1 MVRINWVDWTLKYG
15 GNCVIC
21 GKSMP
26 DAMEG
31 QWAKGIGV
39 RHISCGQKADQV
51 EELKK
56 KCFESVF
63 KEDFDSAAKFAGEA
77 LDIEP
82 NEKEIFNL
90 AQSVYD
96 TWDFSGAIKLYDK
109 VLKKNPNHFDA
120 WYGKAAAL
128 RFIGEHPQAIRC
140 YNKIL
145 KKEPTNLHVLMAKVD
160 TYIFGIRDT
169 QKAIPILKNVLRF
182 TSQKTVIGT
191 QQLSPDAIQLF
202 SRCADRFAKCGEY
215 EEAIKTTEKLLSRN
229 PDNIDARF
237 AKLNWLVELM
247 IEQRSE
253 RDALKIINK
262 YLKNDP
268 KFFVYQLKY
277 TFYLRARKEENA
289 AEVYKLVLEEEPE
302 TDFDVLIKVNAL
314 LETGDNAATRKFCEE
329 NLHRDAIAS
338 HLQYNIG
345 LTYRR
350 QGNGDKAL
358 ETFGKLYQKNKEE
371 GITDPILLRHV
382 LSIYENQGKD
392 QSALDVSMEILQIAG
407 DDKETLVKVVH
418 LLKKRG
424 DTNKLV
430 DYLRRLHKLYPNN
443 NNFTMEYA
451 NALMEK
457 NEMPKAIE
465 LYKQIAEKYDLS
477 DENYNEDAQYA
488 SLKLAEC
495 MLKSGT
501 LDQKKIAYK
510 LFLELAKDD
519 KKFKE
524 AWAGLAKAATELG
537 KISEAKRAIEKVA
550 NLEKYEISRDI
561 IVSEHVEK
569 SFISTTYR
577 QSPERTLSKGQN
589 VVQKPTFRYNPK
601 TRMADKGVEKTL
613 VDNIDSLLNV
623 NGGTLQIGFTD
634 GKPTGLFND
643 LKLFPKK
650 KRNHEEF
657 EKKLREILQKRLSV
671 SNILHDIRI
680 TFPKTHSIFVCEM
693 FIPKSSVPVYVITKN
708 KDEEFYVRQKKELA
722 RLSPREQKEYID
734 DNFGDV
740 E

>member
-1 MVRINWVDWTLKYG
+1 MVRFKWITLMAKYPGTCLVDG
-15 GNCVIC
+15 GPIRVGEKVEWC
-21 GKSMP
+21 
-26 DAMEG
+26 
-31 QWAKGIGV
+31 KGIGA
-39 RHISCGQKADQV
+39 RHISCGKKADQV

-120 WYGKAAAL
+120 LMGKAAAL
-128 RFIGEHPQAIRC
+128 RFIGEHNQAIRC

-145 KKEPTNLHVLMAKVD
+145 KKEPTNLFVLMAKVD
-160 TYIFGIRDT
+160 TYIFGIRDAR
-169 QKAIPILKNVLRF
+169 KAIQILKNILRF

-191 QQLSPDAIQLF
+191 QSLSPGAIQLF
-202 SRCADRFAKCGEY
+202 SRCSDRFARCGEY
-215 EEAIKTTEKLLSRN
+215 EEAIKTNEKLLSRN
-229 PDNIDARF
+229 PDNTDARF

-247 IEQRSE
+247 MEQRSE

-268 KFFVYQLKY
+268 KFFVYQLKHN
-277 TFYLRARKEENA
+277 FYLRAGKIESA
-289 AEVYKLVLEEEPE
+289 LDVYKIVLKEEPE
-302 TDFDVLIKVNAL
+302 TDFDVLIKANAL
-314 LETGDNAATRKFCEE
+314 LEAGDNKATRKFCEE
-329 NLHRDAIAS
+329 NLHRDGIAS
-338 HLQYNIG
+338 HLRYKIG
-345 LTYRR
+345 LTYQR
-350 QGNGDKAL
+350 QGMLPKAL
-358 ETFGKLYQKNKEE
+358 DIFQELDLKNSEE
-371 GITDPILLRHV
+371 GITDTIMLRNV
-382 LSIYENQGKD
+382 SRIYEDLGQD
-392 QSALDVSMEILQIAG
+392 EDVLTVSMQILQTEG
-407 DDKETLVKVVH
+407 DDKEILVKVIH
-418 LLKKRG
+418 LLKKRRQT
-424 DTNKLV
+424 DELINW
-430 DYLRRLHKLYPNN
+430 LRRLHKLHPNS
-443 NNFTMEYA
+443 NNFTMAYA

-457 NEMPKAIE
+457 NEIKKAAE
-465 LYKQIAEKYDLS
+465 LYTSIVETHDLS
-477 DENYNEDAQYA
+477 DETDDDAKYA

-495 MLKSGT
+495 MFKLGE
-501 LDQKKIAYK
+501 KKLAYK
-510 LFLELAKDD
+510 IFLELVKDD

-524 AWAGLAKAATELG
+524 AWAGLAKVATELG
-537 KISEAKRAIEKVA
+537 KMSEAKRAIEKAA
-550 NLEKYEISRDI
+550 NLEKYEISRDTI
-561 IVSEHVEK
+561 GSEHVEEP
-569 SFISTTYR
+569 FISTTYS
-577 QSPERTLSKGQN
+577 QSPERSLSKGQN

-601 TRMADKGVEKTL
+601 TRMADKGVEKTF

-657 EKKLREILQKRLSV
+657 EKKLRETLQKRLSI
-671 SNILHDIRI
+671 SNISRDVRI
-680 TFPKTHSIFVCEM
+680 TFPKTHSVYVCEM
-693 FIPKSSVPVYVITKN
+693 FIPKSSIPVYVITKN
-708 KDEEFYVRQKKELA
+708 KDEEFYVRQKKELV

-734 DNFGDV
+734 DNFGDI

>member
-1 MVRINWVDWTLKYG
+1 MVRFKWITLTAKYPGRCLVDG
-15 GNCVIC
+15 GPIRVGEKVEWC
-21 GKSMP
+21 
-26 DAMEG
+26 
-31 QWAKGIGV
+31 KGIGA
-39 RHISCGQKADQV
+39 RHISCGKKADQV

-82 NEKEIFNL
+82 NEKEILNL

-120 WYGKAAAL
+120 LMGKAAAL
-128 RFIGEHPQAIRC
+128 RFIGEHNQAIRC

-145 KKEPTNLHVLMAKVD
+145 KKEPTNLFVLMAKVD
-160 TYIFGIRDT
+160 TYIFGIRDAR
-169 QKAIPILKNVLRF
+169 KAIQILKNILRF

-191 QQLSPDAIQLF
+191 QSLSPGAIQLF
-202 SRCADRFAKCGEY
+202 SRCSDRFARCGEY
-215 EEAIKTTEKLLSRN
+215 EEAIKTNEKLLSRN
-229 PDNIDARF
+229 PDNTDARF

-247 IEQRSE
+247 MEQRSE

-268 KFFVYQLKY
+268 KFFVYQLKHN
-277 TFYLRARKEENA
+277 FYLRAGKIESA
-289 AEVYKLVLEEEPE
+289 LDVYKIVLKEEPE
-302 TDFDVLIKVNAL
+302 TDFDVLIKANAL
-314 LETGDNAATRKFCEE
+314 LEAGDNKATRKFCEE
-329 NLHRDAIAS
+329 NLHRDGIAS
-338 HLQYNIG
+338 HLRYKIG
-345 LTYRR
+345 LTYQR
-350 QGNGDKAL
+350 QGMLPKAL
-358 ETFGKLYQKNKEE
+358 DIFQELDLKNSEE
-371 GITDPILLRHV
+371 GITDTIMLRNV
-382 LSIYENQGKD
+382 SRIYEDLGQD
-392 QSALDVSMEILQIAG
+392 EDVLTVSMQILQTEG
-407 DDKETLVKVVH
+407 DDKEILVKVIH
-418 LLKKRG
+418 LLKKRRQT
-424 DTNKLV
+424 DELINW
-430 DYLRRLHKLYPNN
+430 LRRLHKLHPNS
-443 NNFTMEYA
+443 NNFTMAYA

-457 NEMPKAIE
+457 NEIKKAAE
-465 LYKQIAEKYDLS
+465 LYTSIVETHDLS
-477 DENYNEDAQYA
+477 DETDDDAKYA

-495 MLKSGT
+495 MFKLGE
-501 LDQKKIAYK
+501 KKLAYK
-510 LFLELAKDD
+510 IFLELVKDD

-524 AWAGLAKAATELG
+524 AWAGLAKVATELG
-537 KISEAKRAIEKVA
+537 KMSEAKRAIEKAA
-550 NLEKYEISRDI
+550 NLEKYEISRDTI
-561 IVSEHVEK
+561 GSEHVEEP
-569 SFISTTYR
+569 FISTTYS
-577 QSPERTLSKGQN
+577 QSPERSLSKGQN

-601 TRMADKGVEKTL
+601 TRMADKGVEKTF

-671 SNILHDIRI
+671 FNILRDIRI
-680 TFPKTHSIFVCEM
+680 TFPKTHSVYVCEM
-693 FIPKSSVPVYVITKN
+693 FIPKSSIPIWVVTKN
-708 KDEEFYVRQKKELA
+708 KDEEFYVRQKKELV

-734 DNFGDV
+734 DNFGDI